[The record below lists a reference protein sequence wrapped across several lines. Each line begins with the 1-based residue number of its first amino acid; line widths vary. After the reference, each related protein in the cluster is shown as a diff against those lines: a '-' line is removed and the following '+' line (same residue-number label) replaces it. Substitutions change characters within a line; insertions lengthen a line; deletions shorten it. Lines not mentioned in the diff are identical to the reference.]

1 MNISEQELKELLKSA
16 IIEVFEERG
25 DLLRDIVEEAFEEM
39 ALSRAI
45 EEGEKTELIKK
56 EQVFNILKDQA

>member
-16 IIEVFEERG
+16 IVEVFEERG

-39 ALSRAI
+39 ALARAI
-45 EEGEKTELIKK
+45 EEGEKTKLIKR

>member
-16 IIEVFEERG
+16 IVEVFEERG
-25 DLLRDIVEEAFEEM
+25 DLLRDIVEEAFEEV

-45 EEGEKTELIKK
+45 EEGEKTELIKR
-56 EQVFNILKDQA
+56 EQVFNILKDKA

>member
-1 MNISEQELKELLKSA
+1 MNISEQELKDLLKSA
-16 IIEVFEERG
+16 IVEVFEERG

-45 EEGEKTELIKK
+45 EEGEKTELIKR

>member
-1 MNISEQELKELLKSA
+1 MNISEQELKKLLKSA

-45 EEGEKTELIKK
+45 EEGEKTELIKR